1 MVWQI
6 LKTPSHDQTSVNAL
20 KIGLNKIRRNGMKKL
35 KGLASIKKGKGLS
48 GMARLKGLADVKKSS
63 KDPMN
68 MKSLG
73 RRGLTK
79 VS

>member
-1 MVWQI
+1 
-6 LKTPSHDQTSVNAL
+6 
-20 KIGLNKIRRNGMKKL
+20 MKKL

-48 GMARLKGLADVKKSS
+48 GMARLKGLADVKKAK